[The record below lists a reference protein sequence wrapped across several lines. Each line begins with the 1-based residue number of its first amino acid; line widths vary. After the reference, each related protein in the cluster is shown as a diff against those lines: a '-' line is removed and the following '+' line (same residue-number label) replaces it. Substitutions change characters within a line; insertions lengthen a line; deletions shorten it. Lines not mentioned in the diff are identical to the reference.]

1 MADRTPKPNTQI
13 YLLRDIPRASLRA
26 AHATLEQSG
35 EGRTLKDALLDTVE
49 RLAAVQARRQRRI
62 KQVAAL
68 LTAE

>member
-1 MADRTPKPNTQI
+1 MRYI
-13 YLLRDIPRASLRA
+13 
-26 AHATLEQSG
+26 